1 MRKYHDRP
9 MDYADATLVHL
20 AQRESLSTVFTTDR
34 DDFETYRV
42 GGRKRLRLL
51 PST

>member
-9 MDYADATLVHL
+9 MDYADAALVHL
-20 AQRESLSTVFTTDR
+20 AQRESLSTIFTIDH
-34 DDFETYRV
+34 DDFETYRL
-42 GGRKRLRLL
+42 GRKRLRIL